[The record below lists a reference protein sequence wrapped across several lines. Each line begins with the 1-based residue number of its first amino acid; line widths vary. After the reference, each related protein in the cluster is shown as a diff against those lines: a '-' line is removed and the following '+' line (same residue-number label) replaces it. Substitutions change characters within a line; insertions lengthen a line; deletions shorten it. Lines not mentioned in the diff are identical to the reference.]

1 MRDAA
6 HIGTSGWHYRHW
18 VGPFYPPKTPPSRM
32 FEFYAQRFD
41 TVELNNTFYRLPSE
55 KAVIEWRES
64 APPGFCFAV
73 KGSRFLTHM
82 KKLADPEPGI
92 ERFFERADLL
102 KEKLGPIVFQLP
114 PHWTLNFDRL
124 RVFLDALPR
133 QRRYAFEFRNPTW
146 NDPSVYRL
154 LRSRNVAYC
163 IYHLSGL
170 QSPLEITA
178 DFTYIRLHGPD
189 GPYQGSYDDRTL
201 RQWAKRIRDWNLKA
215 AYVYFD
221 NDQAGYAPQNA
232 FRIKQLLIG

>member
-1 MRDAA
+1 MGIRV
-6 HIGTSGWHYRHW
+6 GTSGWSYPSWRP
-18 VGPFYPPKTPPSRM
+18 GFYPEGTRPDEFLR
-32 FEFYAQRFD
+32 FYAERFD

-55 KAVIEWRES
+55 KAVSDWRES

-82 KKLADPEPGI
+82 KKLADPELGI

-114 PHWTLNFDRL
+114 PHWTLNLDRL
-124 RVFLDALPR
+124 RAFLEALPR
-133 QRRYAFEFRNPTW
+133 RRRYAFEFRNPTW
-146 NDPSVYRL
+146 NAPSVYHL

-163 IYHLSGL
+163 IYELSGF

-201 RQWAKRIRDWNLKA
+201 RQWVKRIHEWDLKA

-232 FRIKQLLIG
+232 LRLKEMLAR